1 MLKGLKGSRKRD
13 RIRIALDICD
23 LERKVSERKIGNLS
37 KGYRQRAGIADAL
50 LSEPRLVILDEPT
63 IGLDPRQS
71 AITRKMMER
80 LRGEVTFLLSS
91 HILSEVE
98 ACCDRMVI
106 LSHGQIVAEGTLREL
121 QKEFI
126 NKTIFEVVA
135 LATRIE
141 LQKSVREI
149 DDSCELIQDEPVD
162 VTGKKRFI
170 FSTDKGDTEAE
181 SILKHLMGTH
191 NLRIF
196 EFQIEKP
203 DLETIFLRATKK
215 NWRKMIYWEKIS
227 SSAKRENSVNYDA
240 RLLGDLKDGV
250 I

>member
-1 MLKGLKGSRKRD
+1 MVTCL
-13 RIRIALDICD
+13 
-23 LERKVSERKIGNLS
+23 
-37 KGYRQRAGIADAL
+37 KGYRQRVGIADAL

-170 FSTDKGDTEAE
+170 FSTDKGDTVAE

-215 NWRKMIYWEKIS
+215 NWEENDLLGKKIS
-227 SSAKRENSVNYDA
+227 SGTERENRLNNDA